1 MSSFCAKEHHFW
13 AIGVCEASHF
23 SYLFYGVFLIK
34 TNPDVAAKSLS
45 YTVHSVLLKDAVCME
60 QIMLPKSRF
69 PVFVWLSL
77 RDGSQGVSWKYVW
90 VFFHCSI
97 FDSLWVVM
105 CTQKYVLQSDVIR
118 HISQVFFKTV
128 VLLVFWYLNFHYSHK
143 LVTSPHSFIIPHL
156 PFIFLWQNR

>member
-1 MSSFCAKEHHFW
+1 M
-13 AIGVCEASHF
+13 
-23 SYLFYGVFLIK
+23 
-34 TNPDVAAKSLS
+34 AAKSLS

-60 QIMLPKSRF
+60 EIMLPKSRF

-77 RDGSQGVSWKYVW
+77 RDRSQGVSWKYIW

-97 FDSLWVVM
+97 FDLLWVVM

-118 HISQVFFKTV
+118 LISQVFFKTV

-143 LVTSPHSFIIPHL
+143 LVLHHRVSSSLTYLLFSYGRTGRKTSVNTAGLVGIWEKQIAV
-156 PFIFLWQNR
+156 FL